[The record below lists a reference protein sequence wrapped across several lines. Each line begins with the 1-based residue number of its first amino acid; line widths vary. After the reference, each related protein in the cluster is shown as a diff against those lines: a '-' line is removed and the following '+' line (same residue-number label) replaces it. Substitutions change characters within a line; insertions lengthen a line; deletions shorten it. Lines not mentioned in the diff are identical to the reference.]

1 MKRIATLIL
10 AALLVFALCAC
21 GKATPAAT
29 ETPSSEVTTPAATE
43 PTAAPTAEPTTAPT
57 TEPTTAPTTE
67 PTTEA
72 TTAEPV
78 VEPAIF
84 SYSDPIFGFT
94 LTAPSGWVETEGPE
108 QVVFFVIDPETST
121 NINVTIDSSYGYDAE
136 TYVVLFQNSISS
148 TFDYTFEPT
157 TPVTLGNSEFLRFKA
172 TANVYGVETTQY
184 VYIAIEGQNACV
196 IAATARNGEEAET
209 FEAMI
214 TPYDKEPITPGEPS
228 DSYTNIDF
236 GFTFNVPL
244 GWTEIEYPGSD
255 IAFANIATGSVIM
268 FTVSSSEGLDENT
281 YIDLTLSELRKIGL
295 GYEIDETR
303 TPVMIGASRFQR
315 VTAHVSSNGVDN
327 MDQYIYIAV
336 IGEKACVISATTVS
350 GAMTSDQIEARFSE

>member
-94 LTAPSGWVETEGPE
+94 LTAPSGWVETESTEP
-108 QVVFFVIDPETST
+108 VVFFVMDPETST
-121 NINVTIDSSYGYDAE
+121 NINVTIGSSYGYDAD

-184 VYIAIEGQNACV
+184 IYIAIEGQNACV
-196 IAATARNGEEAET
+196 IAATARNGEEADA

-214 TPYDKEPITPGEPS
+214 TPYDKDPSTPGGQS

-236 GFTFNVPL
+236 GFTFNAPL
-244 GWTEIEYPGSD
+244 GWAEIEYPGSD
-255 IAFANIATGSVIM
+255 IAFANIATGSIIM
-268 FTVSSSEGLDENT
+268 FAVSSSEGLSEKT
-281 YIDLTLSELRKIGL
+281 YIDLTLSELKNSGL
-295 GYEIDETR
+295 EYNIEETR

-315 VTAHVSSNGVDN
+315 VTAHVNSYGVD

-336 IGEKACVISATTVS
+336 IGDKACMISAITIS
-350 GAMTSDQIEARFSE
+350 GTMTSDQIEAMFSE

>member
-29 ETPSSEVTTPAATE
+29 EPPSSEVTTPAATE

-94 LTAPSGWVETEGPE
+94 LTAPSGWVETESTEP
-108 QVVFFVIDPETST
+108 VVFFVMDPETST
-121 NINVTIDSSYGYDAE
+121 NINVTIGSSYGYDAD

-184 VYIAIEGQNACV
+184 IYIAIEGQNACV
-196 IAATARNGEEAET
+196 IAATARNGEEADV

-244 GWTEIEYPGSD
+244 DWTEIEYPGSD
-255 IAFANIATGSVIM
+255 IAFANMATGSVIM
-268 FTVSSSEGLDENT
+268 FVVSSSEGLSEKT
-281 YIDLTLSELRKIGL
+281 YIDLTLSELRKTGL
-295 GYEIDETR
+295 GYEIEETR

-350 GAMTSDQIEARFSE
+350 GAMTSDQIEAMFSE